1 MGDSSLALTRA
12 MGEVS
17 NYSTADGLVGGLNF
31 PEAGKDFVG
40 PMSRNS
46 VTGSCGNDGGSLGMG
61 SIIRGISVSG
71 VRGIG
76 LGLGRGIFEG
86 LLGHVR
92 EDVMRTR
99 SVDDHYTLA
108 KSKQHS
114 AVLLVQKLFSQ
125 EQISGH
131 SPIWGKM
138 GKLPLDRETLGNVKA
153 LYFQYY
159 PLEQKEKDWKL
170 CITATNT

>member
-1 MGDSSLALTRA
+1 MGRAISAVGGMGDSSLALTRA

-61 SIIRGISVSG
+61 SIIRGISISG

-108 KSKQHS
+108 VSKQHS
-114 AVLLVQKLFSQ
+114 GCFWSKNCLVRNKFQG
-125 EQISGH
+125 IVPYG
-131 SPIWGKM
+131 
-138 GKLPLDRETLGNVKA
+138 VKWA
-153 LYFQYY
+153 N
-159 PLEQKEKDWKL
+159 
-170 CITATNT
+170 CH